1 MVSLAERFETR
12 QREGRTAQKDESH
25 AMGIIAPPVKG
36 YHVGVKDLPP
46 AVRPRE
52 RLPARGAGDLSDAEL
67 LAIIVRTGT
76 PSCNALELST
86 RALARH
92 GGLAGV
98 DRAAVGLALGA

>member
-1 MVSLAERFETR
+1 MPRVPADA
-12 QREGRTAQKDESH
+12 QRRPTAAVGEGRAGVE
-25 AMGIIAPPVKG
+25 
-36 YHVGVKDLPP
+36 YHVGLKELPA

-52 RLPARGAGDLSDAEL
+52 RLLHRGAQDLSDAEL

-98 DRAAVGLALGA
+98 DRAALDELCKDE